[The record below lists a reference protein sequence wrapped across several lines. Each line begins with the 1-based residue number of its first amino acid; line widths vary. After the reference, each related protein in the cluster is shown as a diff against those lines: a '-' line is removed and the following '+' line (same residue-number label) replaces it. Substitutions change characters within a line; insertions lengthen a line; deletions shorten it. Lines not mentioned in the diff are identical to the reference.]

1 MIQLRANPGSTGRL
15 LKEML
20 TAKGLLTGEV
30 KGAVNY
36 GYGGPTTLPCLNR
49 KAGTFNKLQ
58 ELEMLQAKGV
68 ATVPFSRSPM
78 DLAAPVL
85 GRMLHHTRGM
95 DIRLYKVR
103 TVMPEHEY
111 FTQLV
116 PKQREFRVW
125 AFRRKMIGVYE
136 KILTYPNK
144 LGRRGRLK
152 EVWNWG
158 NGYAYSFV
166 HPEQVPANL
175 KSISTAAVDALGLDF
190 GAVDVILGAD
200 GKYYVLE
207 NNCAPGVEGPRQC
220 LQSLVNHIDKWARS
234 GFKKRNGEK

>member
-20 TAKGLLTGEV
+20 MAKGLLTGEV
-30 KGAVNY
+30 KGVVNY

-85 GRMLHHTRGM
+85 GRSLRHTKGR
-95 DIRLYKVR
+95 DIRLYRVHAVIPK
-103 TVMPEHEY
+103 HDY

-116 PKQREFRVW
+116 PKQREFRIW
-125 AFRRKMIGVYE
+125 AYRRKVIGIYE
-136 KILTYPNK
+136 KILSYPNK
-144 LGRRGRLK
+144 NGRRGRLRD
-152 EVWNWG
+152 VWNRA
-158 NGYAYSFV
+158 NGYAFLFRSPQDTV
-166 HPEQVPANL
+166 PEL
-175 KSISTAAVDALGLDF
+175 KALGVAAVDAIGLDF
-190 GAVDVILGAD
+190 GAVDIIQGTN
-200 GKYYVLE
+200 GRYYVLE
-207 NNCAPGVEGPRQC
+207 VNGAPGCEGPRQGMS
-220 LQSLVNHIDKWARS
+220 SLVNHIDKWARN
-234 GFKKRNGEK
+234 GFKKRNGEG